1 LVYYLSSANIRLDF
15 KKSPARFILRGL
27 VAATIEIGHTRA
39 YSNKLF
45 LKEVKEMSIELK
57 QNLKDL
63 QLKFENL
70 RGYL

>member
-1 LVYYLSSANIRLDF
+1 LQTGLKGQRAQPIKGG
-15 KKSPARFILRGL
+15 KK
-27 VAATIEIGHTRA
+27 
-39 YSNKLF
+39 
-45 LKEVKEMSIELK
+45 MSVELK

>member
-1 LVYYLSSANIRLDF
+1 MHD
-15 KKSPARFILRGL
+15 
-27 VAATIEIGHTRA
+27 
-39 YSNKLF
+39 
-45 LKEVKEMSIELK
+45 LKEHFTAMVQADLDDIELELK